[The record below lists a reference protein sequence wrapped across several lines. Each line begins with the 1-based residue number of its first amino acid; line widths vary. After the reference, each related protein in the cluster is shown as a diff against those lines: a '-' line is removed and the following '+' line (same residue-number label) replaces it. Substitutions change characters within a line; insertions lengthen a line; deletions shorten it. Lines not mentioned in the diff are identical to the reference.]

1 MTNGSVRTI
10 IKQYVKRKIP
20 GVNVIRAHMSI
31 GAAMLINLSDVLT
44 SEGMQISREL
54 PLEMTCFESRMGSF
68 PITASTPVSLRI
80 RNAGAG
86 KARLEG
92 GVKLTFQT
100 GCDRCLTEVS
110 TELELRFC
118 RTVVLKAEDE
128 DADELELTEERQ
140 LDVETFV
147 HNEIL
152 VNWPAKIL
160 CREDCRGICPVCG
173 QDLNQGSCGCD
184 TFVPDPRMAVI
195 QDIFNKK
202 KEV

>member
-80 RNAGAG
+80 RNAGGWCEAYVSD
-86 KARLEG
+86 RL
-92 GVKLTFQT
+92 
-100 GCDRCLTEVS
+100 
-110 TELELRFC
+110 
-118 RTVVLKAEDE
+118 
-128 DADELELTEERQ
+128 
-140 LDVETFV
+140 
-147 HNEIL
+147 
-152 VNWPAKIL
+152 
-160 CREDCRGICPVCG
+160 
-173 QDLNQGSCGCD
+173 
-184 TFVPDPRMAVI
+184 
-195 QDIFNKK
+195 
-202 KEV
+202 